1 MSRQPS
7 KTWLTSPNTS
17 GKRARLKR
25 KLIVFKAV
33 VLYTLLYGLEVA
45 GLSEADIVC
54 LEKEQVQMLRT
65 VLGEGGC
72 RTVHKDGKKIFLRR
86 SSEEVLQLAGF
97 GSVRSTLRARRLC
110 WLRRACAT
118 ERADGIAFPPLAAVC
133 GRFRWEK
140 ETRAQLGRSSFS
152 RKIWSSYLIMRS
164 GSVMVNGRNK
174 SSTSALMR

>member
-7 KTWLTSPNTS
+7 RTWLALPNTS
-17 GKRARLKR
+17 GNSARLKG

-33 VLYTLLYGLEVA
+33 VLNSLLHGLEVA

-54 LEKEQVQMLRT
+54 LEKAQDQMLRT

-72 RTVHKDGKKIFLRR
+72 RTVLKDGKKIFLR
-86 SSEEVLQLAGF
+86 SSTKEVLQLAGF
-97 GSVRSTLRARRLC
+97 GTVRSDLRARRLC

-133 GRFRWEK
+133 GRFSWEK
-140 ETRAQLGRSSFS
+140 RDACPTRQQQLFTEDLEFLLDHEVWLCDGEW
-152 RKIWSSYLIMRS
+152 KE
-164 GSVMVNGRNK
+164 NPQPQP
-174 SSTSALMR
+174 